1 MDNLSDL
8 YAERIQ
14 AWRKATARMS
24 YSAID
29 PKRNAVALYDALTQ
43 AEKGFHKS
51 CLAVAEHVAQLEAD
65 KDRLLEQ
72 LVAGEELYISRGI
85 EIAQLEEENEELRNA
100 GQESATMLRRFLG
113 FGPSTKLELLLTEQ
127 EDE

>member
-43 AEKGFHKS
+43 
-51 CLAVAEHVAQLEAD
+51 
-65 KDRLLEQ
+65 
-72 LVAGEELYISRGI
+72 
-85 EIAQLEEENEELRNA
+85 LEEENEELRNA

-127 EDE
+127 EPE

>member
-85 EIAQLEEENEELRNA
+85 EIAQLEEDNEALQDYAKHKYMCVEDECGGVCSCGLDA
-100 GQESATMLRRFLG
+100 
-113 FGPSTKLELLLTEQ
+113 LLTAE
-127 EDE
+127 ESE